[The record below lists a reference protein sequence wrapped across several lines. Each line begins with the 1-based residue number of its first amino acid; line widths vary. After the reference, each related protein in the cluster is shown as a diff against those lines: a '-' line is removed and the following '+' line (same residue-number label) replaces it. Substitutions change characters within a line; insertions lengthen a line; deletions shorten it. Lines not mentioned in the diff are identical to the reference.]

1 MAFFK
6 KLKRDI
12 EGKETPKKKSKKEPE
27 KKAPDWRQSKGQ
39 LAADIYET
47 DSEFCILAPIA
58 GVDQEEIDIFVENNM
73 LVIKGERKEPEEKK
87 EKKYF
92 YRECYWGAFARQVIL
107 PEDVNAQKIKASFKK
122 GVLAVSMLKKKESSK
137 KVTIELE

>member
-6 KLKRDI
+6 KLKSDI
-12 EGKETPKKKSKKEPE
+12 EGKQSPKKKKKKEPE
-27 KKAPDWRQSKGQ
+27 KKDDWRQSKGQ

-58 GVDQEEIDIFVENNM
+58 GVDQEDIDVFVENNM

-107 PEDVNAQKIKASFKK
+107 PEDVNSQKIKASFKK
-122 GVLAVSMLKKKESSK
+122 GVLSVSMPKKQEASK
-137 KVTIELE
+137 KVSVKLE